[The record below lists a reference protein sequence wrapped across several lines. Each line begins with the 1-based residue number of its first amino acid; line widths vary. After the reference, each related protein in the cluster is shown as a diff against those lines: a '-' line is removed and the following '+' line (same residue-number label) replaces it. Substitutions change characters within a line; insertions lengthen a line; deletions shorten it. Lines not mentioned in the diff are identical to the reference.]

1 MRGPATSV
9 YNRTFRF
16 ILLKAV
22 RLLSHWTRNLFRFG
36 SRDKCKRRHCYRR
49 ITGIGNWEEDFM
61 HPANFVRAMA
71 SLEVSHED
79 ERTAGL
85 NHKREGKRQRPPL
98 VSSFSAGLCLSVLAL
113 FIPLNSPAQALKGAI

>member
-16 ILLKAV
+16 MLLKAV
-22 RLLSHWTRNLFRFG
+22 RLLSHWTRNLLMARRGFRFG
-36 SRDKCKRRHCYRR
+36 SQDKCKQRPCYRQ
-49 ITGIGNWEEDFM
+49 INGIGNWEEDFM
-61 HPANFVRAMA
+61 HPANFVRAIA

-85 NHKREGKRQRPPL
+85 NHKREGKRRRAPL
-98 VSSFSAGLCLSVLAL
+98 AARGKIRVFEIGVLE
-113 FIPLNSPAQALKGAI
+113 SEW